1 MKWRQDK
8 EFKTLIIRMVNEIKE
23 RIDEL
28 SQNFN
33 EEVENTKEIE
43 IIKKNDS
50 EKKNSRN
57 KKKH

>member
-1 MKWRQDK
+1 
-8 EFKTLIIRMVNEIKE
+8 MVNEIKE

-57 KKKH
+57 KKKTLEGINNILDEEGN